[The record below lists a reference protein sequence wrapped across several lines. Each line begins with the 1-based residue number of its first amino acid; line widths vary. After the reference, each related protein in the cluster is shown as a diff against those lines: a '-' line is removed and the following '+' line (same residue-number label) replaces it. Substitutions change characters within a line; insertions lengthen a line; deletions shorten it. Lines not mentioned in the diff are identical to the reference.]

1 VVLLL
6 LPQVK
11 RVNVCVC
18 VYGAANSGS
27 RTDDRRRHLSHSHAR
42 YHQHLIKEKK
52 LQSREELAQKFMAA
66 GE

>member
-1 VVLLL
+1 
-6 LPQVK
+6 
-11 RVNVCVC
+11 VC
-18 VYGAANSGS
+18 GAANSGS